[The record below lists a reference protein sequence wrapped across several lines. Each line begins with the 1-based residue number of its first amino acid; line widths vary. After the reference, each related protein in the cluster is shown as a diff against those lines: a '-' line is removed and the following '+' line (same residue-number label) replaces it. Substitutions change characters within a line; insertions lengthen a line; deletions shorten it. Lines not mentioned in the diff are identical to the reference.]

1 LRLEAWLCS
10 IVAVFDSVSAGGL
23 LANVRVADVMM
34 EDLCTVCVV
43 SVAAKGALNNL
54 DGECS
59 TAKLRDDDAK
69 ALRQVCAAILRF
81 ADEPISIQTGS
92 REGAEGQVRE

>member
-1 LRLEAWLCS
+1 LEAWLFS
-10 IVAVFDSVSAGGL
+10 MVAVFDCVYADCL
-23 LANVRVADVMM
+23 LANARVADVMR
-34 EDLCTVCVV
+34 EDLCTMCVV
-43 SVAAKGALNNL
+43 SVVAKDDLKDL
-54 DGECS
+54 EGECS

-92 REGAEGQVRE
+92 

>member
-1 LRLEAWLCS
+1 LRLEAWLFS
-10 IVAVFDSVSAGGL
+10 MIAGFDSVSAGCL
-23 LANVRVADVMM
+23 LANARVADLRM
-34 EDLCTVCVV
+34 EDLCVCVV
-43 SVAAKGALNNL
+43 SVAAKDDLKDL
-54 DGECS
+54 EGECS

>member
-1 LRLEAWLCS
+1 M
-10 IVAVFDSVSAGGL
+10 VAVFDSVSVGCL
-23 LANVRVADVMM
+23 LANARVADLLMG
-34 EDLCTVCVV
+34 DLCTVCVV
-43 SVAAKGALNNL
+43 SVAAKGDLKDL
-54 DGECS
+54 EDECS

-92 REGAEGQVRE
+92 

>member
-1 LRLEAWLCS
+1 M
-10 IVAVFDSVSAGGL
+10 VAVLESVSAECL
-23 LANVRVADVMM
+23 LANARVADVMM
-34 EDLCTVCVV
+34 RDLCTVCVGF
-43 SVAAKGALNNL
+43 VAAKGDRNNL

-81 ADEPISIQTGS
+81 AYEPISIQTGS
-92 REGAEGQVRE
+92 REGAGGQVRE